1 LLAAHV
7 RALVPDNLKS
17 GVKRALYRQVAKAD
31 LIVIEDFG
39 IAPLADET
47 VRDSRWRSSRT
58 ATTGARPSFPAS
70 YLWIDGTPTS
80 AIAPSPTPCSIG
92 SRITAIASCSRAT
105 RKHRGSA
112 LKSASP
118 TTHAAA
124 HLFEFPGLGFIP

>member
-1 LLAAHV
+1 MLSAHV

-58 ATTGARPSFPAS
+58 ATT
-70 YLWIDGTPTS
+70 
-80 AIAPSPTPCSIG
+80 PCSIG
-92 SRITAIASCSRAT
+92 SCITAIASCSRAT

-124 HLFEFPGLGFIP
+124 HLFEFPGLGFIR